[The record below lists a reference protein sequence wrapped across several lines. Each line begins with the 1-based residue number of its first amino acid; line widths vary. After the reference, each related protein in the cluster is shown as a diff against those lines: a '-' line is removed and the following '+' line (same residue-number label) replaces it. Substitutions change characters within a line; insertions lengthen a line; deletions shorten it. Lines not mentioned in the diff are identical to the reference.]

1 MTRRAWILGIPTA
14 AALCGAEPKGQ
25 KPKGKADGRNE
36 LKVPYWMTGEG
47 SVEAKLNGAPAK
59 IVGQLGPEDGLLLVL
74 VLDLAGD
81 LAAVQPAREALTA
94 NLDKLSPNVWVALM
108 RAQDGLRALVDP
120 GPDRQPVVTAI
131 QDLSISGRAGLL
143 DTVETATVL
152 ADHLMDRSKVRV
164 AVLYITDSSIYN
176 YREDFTN
183 PVVNSSD
190 GRDMSRRFPE
200 GLVKEKIRQ
209 LETRLGARE
218 APVFIVHLNY
228 QSDRLNEAYQT
239 GLIALANTT
248 GGNAAFCRSIGE
260 IPSAIDSVFGAITSL
275 RFVTIELKA
284 GNAKQA
290 DVVLSA
296 GNGSLKHRTRYL
308 LKGR

>member
-1 MTRRAWILGIPTA
+1 MTRRAWILGIPA
-14 AALCGAEPKGQ
+14 AALYGAEPKAE
-25 KPKGKADGRNE
+25 KSKAKATGRSD
-36 LKVPYWMTGEG
+36 LKVPYWMTGDG

-59 IVGQLGPEDGLLLVL
+59 LLGQLGPEDALLLVL

-81 LAAVQPAREALTA
+81 LATVQHAREALTA
-94 NLDKLSPNVWVALM
+94 NLAKLTPNVWVALM

-131 QDLSISGRAGLL
+131 QELSISGRAGLL
-143 DTVETATVL
+143 DTVETAAAL

-218 APVFIVHLNY
+218 APLFIVHLAY

-248 GGNAAFCRSIGE
+248 GGNAAFCRSIAE
-260 IPSAIDSVFGAITSL
+260 IPSAIDGMFAAITSL
-275 RFVTIELKA
+275 RLATIELKA

-296 GNGSLKHRTRYL
+296 GNGPIRHRTRYL